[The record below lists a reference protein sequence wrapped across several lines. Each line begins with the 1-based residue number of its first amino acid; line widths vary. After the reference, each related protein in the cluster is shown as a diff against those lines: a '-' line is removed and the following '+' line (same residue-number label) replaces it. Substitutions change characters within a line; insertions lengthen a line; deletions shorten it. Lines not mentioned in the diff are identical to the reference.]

1 MKIRGVYI
9 LTLRNIKRM
18 IAVLAAAFFASCTSA
33 TSPENIAIAGR
44 ISNATLTL
52 KVLECS
58 ALASG
63 AACVVVPDI
72 QYVECKALYLDMRKA
87 AAHAAP
93 ALPAAGRSYSPRK
106 TITVARAASITGL
119 SVSTIKRLDR
129 NPGNTNYPG
138 RNSTAKILAAW
149 ARLHRENKHAARE
162 VRAANRPSLGHVRG

>member
-1 MKIRGVYI
+1 MCDLMKIRGVYI

-72 QYVECKALYLDMRKA
+72 QYVECKALYHSCLNAEICSAMDNQT
-87 AAHAAP
+87 P
-93 ALPAAGRSYSPRK
+93 D
-106 TITVARAASITGL
+106 
-119 SVSTIKRLDR
+119 SV
-129 NPGNTNYPG
+129 
-138 RNSTAKILAAW
+138 
-149 ARLHRENKHAARE
+149 
-162 VRAANRPSLGHVRG
+162 